1 MERSQSPSPSK
12 GRLYI
17 VGTGP
22 GEVSQMTPRAMEA
35 IRESEY
41 IVGNKLYLD
50 MLDKVLADKKVINS
64 HMGKE
69 VERAKNAVD
78 LAKDHVVSIV
88 SGGDAGVYGMASIV
102 LEIIDHEEFQ
112 MPVEVIPGVTAA
124 TAAAARLGSPLSSDF
139 AVISLSDLLTP
150 WEVIQKRL
158 DAAFSVQI
166 PVVLYNPKSKTRK
179 SNLNAALLIARK
191 YLSPETPI
199 GVVKDAFR
207 EGEQMKIASLQE
219 LIEDDSFVDM
229 HSTVIIGGEE
239 SRIWK
244 EGLNVKGIITPRGY
258 NRKYVY

>member
-1 MERSQSPSPSK
+1 MERLPSPLPNK

-22 GEVSQMTPRAMEA
+22 GRVSQMTPDALEA

-41 IVGNKLYLD
+41 IVGNKLYLE
-50 MLDKVLADKKVINS
+50 MLDGVLADKIIIDS
-64 HMGKE
+64 HMGRE
-69 VERAKNAVD
+69 VERAKKAVD

-102 LEIIDHEEFQ
+102 LEVVDHAELEI
-112 MPVEVIPGVTAA
+112 PVEVIPGVTAA
-124 TAAAARLGSPLSSDF
+124 TAAAARLGSPLSGDF
-139 AVISLSDLLTP
+139 AVISLSDLLIP

-158 DAAFSVQI
+158 EAAFSVQI

-179 SNLNAALLIARK
+179 SNLNAALLIA
-191 YLSPETPI
+191 LEHLLPETPV

-207 EGEQMKIASLQE
+207 EGEKIRIVSLQE

-239 SRIWK
+239 SRFWK
-244 EGLNVKGIITPRGY
+244 VGLNVKGIITPRGY